1 MPKKEYING
10 SDAYRIM
17 VVCGVTT
24 SQPTV
29 NKWLIEKKIG
39 EQLAGPYS
47 TILVDKA
54 KLLVAL
60 ASDEALGVD
69 KALLNAWI
77 RADNRRK
84 EAAA

>member
-1 MPKKEYING
+1 MPEKEYING

-17 VVCGVTT
+17 AACGVTT

-47 TILVDKA
+47 TILVDKV

-60 ASDEALGVD
+60 ASDEVFGVD
-69 KALLNAWI
+69 RNLLNAWI
-77 RADNRRK
+77 RADNKRK
-84 EAAA
+84 EAMT